1 MSVNYHAYQC
11 RDYLLS
17 DYEEICLQW
26 QKAFENYD
34 PERVCR
40 ILNLDSD
47 ETYVYVN
54 YLHTL
59 FRIHLKTGWIE
70 KQLNQ
75 EETIA
80 DLVRNAF
87 RKSLSHAENRIKQQS
102 LFREIVEILQNPT
115 QGKQNLPKGSSY
127 LKLNDRDATDPGT
140 LAARCRKIMEEEN
153 GWTDQVYFNEGMAV
167 YHLLSYVKD
176 SPHLSGQWIPNT
188 NLDPRT
194 GKGNPK
200 EELLFTEFADL
211 FADHTELLHLAC
223 RENHGTEISSKADL
237 AYQFE
242 VFPQVSVQL
251 QFYDRDEEF
260 PAQAQ
265 IFVDR
270 RITDYVHIETTGC
283 MVSDLFEKLIY
294 SAFVKKEKSIC
305 N

>member
-17 DYEEICLQW
+17 DYEEIYLQW

-40 ILNLDSD
+40 ILNLDCD

-59 FRIHLKTGWIE
+59 FRIHLKTGRIE

-87 RKSLSHAENRIKQQS
+87 RKSLSHAENRRKQQT
-102 LFREIVEILQNPT
+102 LFREIVEILQNPG
-115 QGKQNLPKGSSY
+115 QGRQNLPKGSSY
-127 LKLNDRDATDPGT
+127 MKLNDRDETDPVA
-140 LAARCRKIMEEEN
+140 LAANCRKIMEEEN

-167 YHLLSYVKD
+167 YHLLSFVKD
-176 SPHLSGQWIPNT
+176 NPHLSGQWIPNT

-211 FADHTELLHLAC
+211 FADHTELLHSAC

-294 SAFVKKEKSIC
+294 SAFVQKEKGR
-305 N
+305 